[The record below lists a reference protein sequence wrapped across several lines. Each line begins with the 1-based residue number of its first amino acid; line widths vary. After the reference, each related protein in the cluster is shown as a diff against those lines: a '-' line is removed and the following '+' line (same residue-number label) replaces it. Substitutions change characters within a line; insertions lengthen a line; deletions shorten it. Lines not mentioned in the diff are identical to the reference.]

1 MPEEK
6 RRPIVMAMILCDQV
20 IRDGKTGKTTVVGGF
35 SRITAGSYPAIHSKS
50 AIYVALTEGGG
61 DYQGCL
67 RLSFAETDE
76 PIMEA
81 TGSFQLPGPLAVAEL
96 HFEIRALPLP
106 KPGPYR
112 MEFIVDGEPL
122 MARRF
127 LAAVRDEGAQQ

>member
-20 IRDGKTGKTTVVGGF
+20 IRDAKTGKTTIVGGF
-35 SRITAGSYPAIHSKS
+35 SRVNAQAYPCTHRNSG
-50 AIYVALTEGGG
+50 IYVALTEGGG
-61 DYQGCL
+61 DYEGCL

-81 TGSFQLPGPLAVAEL
+81 KGDFHLPGPLAVAEL

-106 KPGPYR
+106 KPGQYR

-127 LAAVRDEGAQQ
+127 LATVRDEGAEQ